1 MYIHRRCLGSML
13 GLGLLF
19 HMKHIKGL
27 FLSTFDD
34 IFMFRMWF
42 EILLTDIEI
51 PNPEP

>member
-19 HMKHIKGL
+19 HMKHTKGL
-27 FLSTFDD
+27 FLGNFSG
-34 IFMFRMWF
+34 ILLFRMWF
-42 EILLTDIEI
+42 EIRLTDIEI